1 MTWWARAQIVQMS
14 GAPRSRAPPLAPYGT
29 IHACPHVVTGMQ
41 IGLYNFGDS
50 MPDAATGEQIDQGT
64 RIRNV
69 LEEIE
74 VADASGLDVVA
85 LGEHHRPEFA
95 ISSPTTVLA
104 AAATRTERIRLSSGV
119 TVLGSEDP
127 IRVYQQFAT
136 IDQISRGRAEVMA
149 GRGSFIESFPLF
161 GQDLGQYDDIF
172 AEKLDLLLNVR
183 DNLVVTHVGAHRPSI
198 DAREVYPR
206 AFQEQLPVWLAI
218 GGTPQSAV
226 RAADL
231 GLPLA
236 LAIIGGEF
244 RHFEPMTR
252 LYRKAWAEF
261 GHDPATLQLGINA
274 HGFVGESTQE
284 AQDLVYPTYQ
294 AMMNQIGRERGWQ
307 PRGRDHYHHECAP
320 GGALLIGSVDDVVEK
335 LLDYH
340 AVFGNTRFLIKM
352 SASPLQH
359 EATLRSIE
367 LLGKEVAPRVRAEV
381 AKREAAAVA
390 G

>member
-1 MTWWARAQIVQMS
+1 
-14 GAPRSRAPPLAPYGT
+14 
-29 IHACPHVVTGMQ
+29 
-41 IGLYNFGDS
+41 
-50 MPDAATGEQIDQGT
+50 
-64 RIRNV
+64 
-69 LEEIE
+69 
-74 VADASGLDVVA
+74 
-85 LGEHHRPEFA
+85 
-95 ISSPTTVLA
+95 VLA

-183 DNLVVTHVGAHRPSI
+183 DNLVVTHAGAHRPSI

-261 GHDPATLQLGINA
+261 GHDPAALQLGINA
-274 HGFVGESTQE
+274 HGFVGETTRE

-307 PRGRDHYHHECAP
+307 PRGRDDYDHECAP
-320 GGALLIGSVDDVVEK
+320 GGALLIGSVDDVVESK
-335 LLDYH
+335 WAPIRTGQWF
-340 AVFGNTRFLIKM
+340 AVEEGVMVPVNESGWLN
-352 SASPLQH
+352 L
-359 EATLRSIE
+359 EAML
-367 LLGKEVAPRVRAEV
+367 
-381 AKREAAAVA
+381 EAAGEKRQDVTRPT
-390 G
+390 GSVWGSFYLGRTK

>member
-1 MTWWARAQIVQMS
+1 ME
-14 GAPRSRAPPLAPYGT
+14 
-29 IHACPHVVTGMQ
+29 

-50 MPDAATGEQIDQGT
+50 MPDAATGATIDQGT
-64 RIRNV
+64 RIRNL

-74 VADASGLDVVA
+74 VADAAGLDVIA

-95 ISSPTTVLA
+95 VSSPSTVLA

-136 IDQISRGRAEVMA
+136 IDQISRGRAEIMA
-149 GRGSFIESFPLF
+149 GRGSFLESFPLF
-161 GQDLGQYDDIF
+161 GQDLAQYDEIF

-183 DNLVVTHVGAHRPSI
+183 DNLVVHHEGVHRPSI
-198 DAREVYPR
+198 DGRAVYPR
-206 AFQEQLPVWLAI
+206 AYQDLLPVWLAI

-226 RAADL
+226 RAAAL
-231 GLPLA
+231 KLPLA

-244 RHFEPMTR
+244 GHFEPMTR
-252 LYRKAWAEF
+252 LYRQAWEEF
-261 GHDPATLQLGINA
+261 GHDPADLLLGINA
-274 HGFVGESTQE
+274 HGFVGETTRE

-307 PRGRDHYHHECAP
+307 PRGREHYDHECRP

-335 LLDYH
+335 LLAYH
-340 AVFGNTRFLIKM
+340 AVFGNTRFLLKT
-352 SASPLQH
+352 SASPLEH

-381 AKREAAAVA
+381 ARREAAAA
-390 G
+390 TA

>member
-1 MTWWARAQIVQMS
+1 
-14 GAPRSRAPPLAPYGT
+14 
-29 IHACPHVVTGMQ
+29 
-41 IGLYNFGDS
+41 
-50 MPDAATGEQIDQGT
+50 MPDAATGERIDQGT
-64 RIRNV
+64 RIRNL

-74 VADASGLDVVA
+74 VADAAGLDVFAV
-85 LGEHHRPEFA
+85 GEHHRLDFS
-95 ISSPTTVLA
+95 ISSPSTILA

-161 GQDLGQYDDIF
+161 GQDLAQYDDIF
-172 AEKLDLLLNVR
+172 AEKLELLLNVR
-183 DNLVVTHVGAHRPSI
+183 ENTVVTHKGVHRPSI
-198 DAREVYPR
+198 DGREVYPR
-206 AFQEQLPVWLAI
+206 AYQEPLPVWIAI

-226 RAADL
+226 RAAGL
-231 GLPLA
+231 KLPLA

-244 RHFEPMTR
+244 RHFEP
-252 LYRKAWAEF
+252 AE
-261 GHDPATLQLGINA
+261 LQLGINA

-284 AQDLVYPTYQ
+284 AQDLVYPTYNG
-294 AMMNQIGRERGWQ
+294 MMNTIGRERGWQ
-307 PRGRDHYHHECAP
+307 PRGRDHYDYECAP
-320 GGALLIGSVDDVVEK
+320 GGALLIGSVDDVIEK

-340 AVFGNTRFLIKM
+340 AVFGNTRFLMKM
-352 SASPLQH
+352 SAAPSQH

-381 AKREAAAVA
+381 AKREAAAATV
-390 G
+390 

>member
-1 MTWWARAQIVQMS
+1 ME
-14 GAPRSRAPPLAPYGT
+14 
-29 IHACPHVVTGMQ
+29 

-50 MPDAATGEQIDQGT
+50 MPDAATGERIDQGT
-64 RIRNV
+64 RIRN
-69 LEEIE
+69 LIEEIE
-74 VADASGLDVVA
+74 VADASGLDVFAV
-85 LGEHHRPEFA
+85 GEHHRLDFSV
-95 ISSPTTVLA
+95 SSPSTILA

-161 GQDLGQYDDIF
+161 GQELGNYDEIF
-172 AEKLDLLLNVR
+172 AEKLELLLNVR
-183 DNLVVTHVGAHRPSI
+183 ENTVVTHKGVHRPSI
-198 DAREVYPR
+198 DEREVYPR
-206 AFQEQLPVWLAI
+206 AYQQPLPVWLAI

-226 RAADL
+226 RAAGL

-252 LYRKAWAEF
+252 LYRKAWEEF
-261 GHDPATLQLGINA
+261 GHDPAGLQLGINA

-284 AQDLVYPTYQ
+284 AQDLVYPTYNG
-294 AMMNQIGRERGWQ
+294 MMNQIGRERGWQ
-307 PRGRDHYHHECAP
+307 PRGRDHYDHECAP

-340 AVFGNTRFLIKM
+340 AVFGNTRFLMKM
-352 SASPLQH
+352 SASPSQH

-381 AKREAAAVA
+381 ARRDAVAAA
-390 G
+390 GR